1 MKCPQP
7 TAASLRNDFMPF
19 ESCTFEPWRGN
30 RFDEGWRGKR
40 VLLLGESHYAGG
52 GIKADTGPQPSSK
65 NFTSDVIQKW
75 ALGETRAKY
84 FTLVAGL
91 LGAEP
96 SHREEF
102 WNRVAFYNYV
112 QGIVGNAAR
121 QRPTEEMWNAGY
133 QPFCDVLD
141 ELRPQV
147 VVVLGHD
154 LWNRLPGKEKQAAG
168 LAGGPAT
175 EQTVLT
181 TPKGH
186 RTILGMTNHP
196 SSFGFS
202 PKEWKAQVDSLFV
215 DPKTTQP

>member
-1 MKCPQP
+1 MKCPQLM
-7 TAASLRNDFMPF
+7 AASLRNDFMPF

-65 NFTSDVIQKW
+65 SFTSEVIRKW

-84 FTLVAGL
+84 FTYIAEL
-91 LGAEP
+91 LGADLG
-96 SHREEF
+96 RKEEF
-102 WNRVAFYNYV
+102 WNCIAFYNYV
-112 QGIVGNAAR
+112 QSIVGNAAR
-121 QRPTEEMWNAGY
+121 IRPTKEMWSAGY

-141 ELRPQV
+141 ELRPQAM
-147 VVVLGHD
+147 VVLGQA
-154 LWNRLPGKEKQAAG
+154 LWNRLPGKEKQA
-168 LAGGPAT
+168 GGPTT

-186 RTILGMTNHP
+186 RTMLGMTRHP

-202 PKEWKAQVDSLFV
+202 PKKWKTHVDSLFA
-215 DPKTTQP
+215 DAESA